1 MKLKMKILGTLAVGH
16 HGKHSSVWGVCSMM
30 EPRHDRLYLDKE
42 EFRESWRLCLWL
54 KSTAKLSLYRPNVFF
69 LTVKGYRCFSGSAW
83 IWENKWELIQVTTQE
98 GTRRGWGWRGKRET
112 WQRDGQWYSPVCE
125 VGQRRCGWKK
135 WQQPPSDKH
144 LVWYED
150 WRGSR
155 EAGASIAC
163 WREEIHGLHMWRI
176 QR

>member
-1 MKLKMKILGTLAVGH
+1 MGSIPAYEVFAVWWSLDMTGCTWIKRSS
-16 HGKHSSVWGVCSMM
+16 GKAGDCAC
-30 EPRHDRLYLDKE
+30 DLNRL
-42 EFRESWRLCLWL
+42 
-54 KSTAKLSLYRPNVFF
+54 PNCHCTDLMCFF
-69 LTVKGYRCFSGSAW
+69 LTVKGYRCFSRSAW